1 MTPQKVNEFLK
12 KNIFDCLKNCIF
24 NIFVCKFYKEP
35 FDHLFIKLT
44 QCLERKAVLHI
55 ILKGSNLAHDQRVRR
70 QYVIPFVNDINFNE
84 LMIKKKF
91 FAKITIVELMSWNIN
106 DEYSFETFVFQT
118 IYPSTCTDYTL
129 FVFSI

>member
-1 MTPQKVNEFLK
+1 MYCIFIIFVGNYMTPQKVNEFLK

-24 NIFVCKFYKEP
+24 NIFVCQFYKEP

-44 QCLERKAVLHI
+44 QCLERKAVLNI

-84 LMIKKKF
+84 LMIKK
-91 FAKITIVELMSWNIN
+91 
-106 DEYSFETFVFQT
+106 SFLLKLQ
-118 IYPSTCTDYTL
+118 L
-129 FVFSI
+129 